1 MSNNLIKDLWLI
13 GTGPMSIEYCKV
25 LKARKIDFQVIG
37 RGQKSAKSFY
47 DITEINPSVGG
58 VENFLSKNP
67 IKCSHAIVSVGVEEL
82 SSVTCK
88 LIDYGIENIL
98 VEKPAG
104 LNITQINTILEK
116 ALENQSKVFVAYNRR
131 FYSSVIK
138 AKEIICNDGGLL
150 SFNFEFTEWSHEIEK
165 LKKKKGIKES
175 WFLGNSTHVVDL
187 SFYLGGSP
195 KKISTYSSGSLK
207 WHPSSSIFSGS
218 GISSKN
224 ALFTYNA
231 NWQSPGRW
239 SVEFLTKK
247 HRLILKPLE
256 KLQIQEIGSIE
267 IENFE
272 NIDYSMDES
281 YKAGLYYMIKSFLG
295 STENLCTIKEHSDN
309 CKYYNMIA
317 NYS

>member
-138 AKEIICNDGGLL
+138 AKEIICSDGGLL
-150 SFNFEFTEWSHEIEK
+150 SFNFEFTEWSHVIEK
-165 LKKKKGIKES
+165 LSEPQDVMEN
-175 WFLGNSTHVVDL
+175 WLLCNSSHVIDL
-187 SFYLGGSP
+187 AFYIGGFP
-195 KKISTYSSGSLK
+195 TTINAQKSGSLS
-207 WHPSSSIFSGS
+207 WHPDRRYRF
-218 GISSKN
+218 
-224 ALFTYNA
+224 
-231 NWQSPGRW
+231 
-239 SVEFLTKK
+239 
-247 HRLILKPLE
+247 
-256 KLQIQEIGSIE
+256 
-267 IENFE
+267 
-272 NIDYSMDES
+272 
-281 YKAGLYYMIKSFLG
+281 
-295 STENLCTIKEHSDN
+295 
-309 CKYYNMIA
+309 
-317 NYS
+317 